1 MDASGK
7 VDLSGQWTTFTG
19 ALGPIKPLMN
29 LLAVIGMLIVAWAF
43 VKWAW
48 DRRRGGGMGGGGQ
61 GLSGALI
68 VGLLLS
74 APGFVIPAG
83 LGVFDI
89 VINALVGIWNKTAGA

>member
-1 MDASGK
+1 MDKSGK
-7 VDLSGQWTTFTG
+7 VDLSGQWALFTSSLKG
-19 ALGPIKPLMN
+19 IQPLMN
-29 LLAVIGMLIVAWAF
+29 LLAVIGMIIVAWAF

-48 DRRRGGGMGGGGQ
+48 DRRRGGGMGGGQ